1 MKISTGPEKVIEFGK
16 KAVYLKL
23 YKAKYILLSAAN
35 LIISKILQQKNSYP
49 KEIPLHFIFYIL
61 FNEKGW

>member
-23 YKAKYILLSAAN
+23 YKAKYIL